1 MHMLILLGL
10 LVGTFAAHQEATS
23 TENPIRRVVKLLQ
36 KMQKSVEAE
45 GQEEK
50 ELFEEFMCYCK
61 TGTNDLT
68 KSIDAAENKI
78 PQVSSALEKA
88 EAEKTQLEKDL
99 VQHKANVADAKKTV
113 ATATALREKEAA
125 AFAKESSDLKTNIAA
140 LGKATAAIEGG
151 MAGSF
156 LQNAAAAAVLRRIT
170 LDADMS
176 SPDREM
182 LSAFLSQGQGYVP
195 ASGEIVGIL
204 KQLKDTMEKTL
215 AEVTATEEE
224 ALKTFADLMA
234 AKTKEVEANTA
245 AIESKLERVAQ
256 VGLEITEMKE
266 DIDDTA
272 KALAEDKK
280 FLAELAKGCSTKE
293 AEWAER
299 TKTRADEILAI
310 ADTIKILND
319 DDALDLFK
327 KTLPS
332 ASFIQTQGSTR
343 ILRRRALAVLDQ
355 ARAKRK
361 IPEPRL
367 DFIALALQGK
377 SGGTFDKVIGMID
390 EMVAILAEEQ
400 KADDEKKVYG

>member
-1 MHMLILLGL
+1 MFLALA
-10 LVGTFAAHQEATS
+10 VGSMASLQDTAH

-36 KMQKSVEAE
+36 KMQSSVEAE
-45 GQEEK
+45 GKKEK

-88 EAEKTQLEKDL
+88 EAEKTQLQEDL
-99 VQHKANVADAKKTV
+99 KQHKANVVDAKTTI

-125 AFAKESSDLKTNIAA
+125 AFAKESSDLKANIAA
-140 LGKATAAIEGG
+140 LGKATAAIESG

-156 LQNAAAAAVLRRIT
+156 LQNTAATAILQRIT

-182 LSAFLSQGQGYVP
+182 LSAFLSQGQGYAP
-195 ASGEIVGIL
+195 ASGSIVGIL
-204 KQLKDTMEKTL
+204 KQMTETMEKTL

-224 ALKTFADLMA
+224 AIKTFDALMA
-234 AKTKEVEANTA
+234 AKKKEIEANTA

-256 VGLEITEMKE
+256 VGLEITEMQE
-266 DIDDTA
+266 DLDDTT

-280 FLAELAKGCSTKE
+280 FLAELEKGCSTKE

-299 TKTRADEILAI
+299 SKTRADEMLAI

-332 ASFIQTQGSTR
+332 ASLLQTEGSIR
-343 ILRRRALAVLDQ
+343 ILRRRALAFLNK
-355 ARAKRK
+355 ARGGKK
-361 IPEPRL
+361 KMQNH
-367 DFIALALQGK
+367 ALISSPLHCAGSLEEHSIK
-377 SGGTFDKVIGMID
+377 S
-390 EMVAILAEEQ
+390 LA
-400 KADDEKKVYG
+400 

>member
-10 LVGTFAAHQEATS
+10 AVATFGAHQETMS
-23 TENPIRRVVKLLQ
+23 LENPIRRVVKLLQ
-36 KMQKSVEAE
+36 KMQSSVEAE
-45 GQEEK
+45 GQKEK
-50 ELFEEFMCYCK
+50 KLYEEFMCYCK

-140 LGKATAAIEGG
+140 LGKATAAIESG

-156 LQNAAAAAVLRRIT
+156 LQNTAATAILQRIT

-182 LSAFLSQGQGYVP
+182 LSAFLSQGQGYAP
-195 ASGEIVGIL
+195 ASGSIVGIL
-204 KQLKDTMEKTL
+204 KQMTETMEKTL

-224 ALKTFADLMA
+224 AIKTFDALMA
-234 AKTKEVEANTA
+234 AKKKEIEANTA

-266 DIDDTA
+266 DLDDTA

-343 ILRRRALAVLDQ
+343 ILKRRALAILDH

-377 SGGTFDKVIGMID
+377 SGGTFDKGIATIS
-390 EMVAILAEEQ
+390 
-400 KADDEKKVYG
+400 